1 MSITGLLTGIA
12 FGAVLQRGRFCVT
25 GMLRD
30 IFLNKTWRG
39 FTALLILISVHAFGL
54 TLLTGTGVLSPEIS
68 DFKPVAVIVGGFI
81 FGLGIILSGGC
92 ASGTWY
98 RSAEGLV
105 GSWIALLFYGLSA
118 AAMKSGPL
126 LSLIHI

>member
-1 MSITGLLTGIA
+1 MISGLL
-12 FGAVLQRGRFCVT
+12 
-25 GMLRD
+25 
-30 IFLNKTWRG
+30 
-39 FTALLILISVHAFGL
+39 
-54 TLLTGTGVLSPEIS
+54 
-68 DFKPVAVIVGGFI
+68 VGGFI

-105 GSWIALLFYGLSA
+105 GSWIALLLYGLSV

-126 LSLIHI
+126 AEVDGWFKQWEMPLTTIHGALGLRPGCWWPWSGP

>member
-105 GSWIALLFYGLSA
+105 G
-118 AAMKSGPL
+118 
-126 LSLIHI
+126 

>member
-1 MSITGLLTGIA
+1 MSITGLLTGIV

-54 TLLTGTGVLSPEIS
+54 TLLTGAGVLSPEIS

-98 RSAEGLV
+98 RSAEGLGRLV
-105 GSWIALLFYGLSA
+105 DCTAVLWAFGRGHEVRPAVRCQ
-118 AAMKSGPL
+118 
-126 LSLIHI
+126 